1 MSVPVDPSVDLG
13 LQLSAAQ
20 AGGVA
25 GQPLTLTATVWNSG
39 PSDATGVVVQLPLGA
54 SARFVSATGAGT
66 TQFQAGTLLANIG
79 SLPAGASASVTVTL
93 LPQSAGPLSFLA
105 NVSGDQFDLNP
116 ADDVSALTVQVA
128 EPPGTLAFASPV
140 VSVAETAGYADVQV
154 VRTLGSLGAVTVH
167 YRTSGGNA
175 TPGVDY
181 QPVSGILTFASGE
194 TTKTIRVPVMAN
206 PHDNHDEFVSLVL
219 DSPGQGALLGPVTS
233 AVVQIRDVD
242 PDMTPPVV
250 ADLSWSGS
258 ASSITSLVVKFSEPV
273 VVSSSGQGVFQI
285 LDLGTSGSPTAAG
298 SPVAIGAVTSSGP
311 AGSTFTIVP
320 AQPLMAGHFYRVVVS
335 GAGASAV
342 HDLAGNALAGAGPGQ
357 SGTDYVALIGRGTT
371 LKYYDDTGD
380 LVTLKVTG
388 GGYLDEIRGP
398 RGEGQVLR
406 LQDAVAH
413 KTVLSGSVVR
423 SKGRGAGTTSLG
435 TIEGLGQFGDVRVT
449 LSSPSFTVR
458 QYPFFLGRGRLLTTT
473 TRPAPAKPAPAP
485 ASKHPRAVAQPLP
498 KRR

>member
-1 MSVPVDPSVDLG
+1 MRPASSSSSRSERRSGSSRRPEPVS
-13 LQLSAAQ
+13 
-20 AGGVA
+20 
-25 GQPLTLTATVWNSG
+25 
-39 PSDATGVVVQLPLGA
+39 
-54 SARFVSATGAGT
+54 
-66 TQFQAGTLLANIG
+66 TQFQAGTLIADIG
-79 SLPAGASASVTVTL
+79 SLSAGASLGDRHPPTPVVRAAE
-93 LPQSAGPLSFLA
+93 LPRERLGRPVRPQPGRRRF
-105 NVSGDQFDLNP
+105 
-116 ADDVSALTVQVA
+116 ALTVQVA

-206 PHDNHDEFVSLVL
+206 PHDKHDELVSLVL

-242 PDMTPPVV
+242 PDLTPPVV

-258 ASSITSLVVKFSEPV
+258 SSSITSLVVTFSEPV
-273 VVSSSGQGVFQI
+273 VVSSSVQGVFQI
-285 LDLGTSGSPTAAG
+285 LDLGTSGSAAAPG

-320 AQPLMAGHFYRVVVS
+320 SQPLLAGHFYRVVVS
-335 GAGASAV
+335 GAGATAV
-342 HDLAGNALAGAGPGQ
+342 HDLAGNALAGAAPGQ
-357 SGTDYVALIGRGTT
+357 PGTDYVALIGRGTT

-398 RGEGQVLR
+398 RGDGQLLR
-406 LQDAVAH
+406 LQDAVVH
-413 KTVLSGSVVR
+413 KTVLSGSVAR

-435 TIEGLGQFGDVRVT
+435 YHRGPRPFSATSASPFRAPP
-449 LSSPSFTVR
+449 SPSVSTPSSSAGAGF
-458 QYPFFLGRGRLLTTT
+458 
-473 TRPAPAKPAPAP
+473 
-485 ASKHPRAVAQPLP
+485 
-498 KRR
+498 